1 MQQVHGKLFLRFSKL
16 RKWRFKTDGEM
27 SVACIASQKKSF
39 VQFPRHSENSLRQNV
54 ALIYRKV
61 KNRTGGKSEL

>member
-27 SVACIASQKKSF
+27 SVVCIAPQKVIRS
-39 VQFPRHSENSLRQNV
+39 VSEIQ
-54 ALIYRKV
+54 
-61 KNRTGGKSEL
+61 